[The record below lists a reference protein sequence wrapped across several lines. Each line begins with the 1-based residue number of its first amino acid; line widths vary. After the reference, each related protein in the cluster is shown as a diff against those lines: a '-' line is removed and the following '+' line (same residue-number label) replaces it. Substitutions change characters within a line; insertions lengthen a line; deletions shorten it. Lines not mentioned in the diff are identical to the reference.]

1 MNRSSLKLQ
10 PFFFPLFLGYLRCCN
25 PRQHCRTTA
34 PAPKMSLQYSL
45 GDFIAGANMT
55 YRLIR
60 ALSETK
66 GACME
71 YQEAMSELG
80 ALQQTFLQVGYLR
93 PSHTLSQAT
102 INAAAYIVLSSVEL
116 IGEFLRKTQ
125 KYRQRFTRAG
135 PGNAVSDS
143 WQKMGWVLFKRE
155 ELKALKDALHLRLTN
170 IGVLLSTAQI
180 HSKIPLIV
188 TQFEDKNSVRPS
200 YSEGHATE
208 GTDIGVSVTNDHK

>member
-1 MNRSSLKLQ
+1 
-10 PFFFPLFLGYLRCCN
+10 
-25 PRQHCRTTA
+25 
-34 PAPKMSLQYSL
+34 MSLQYSL
-45 GDFIAGANMT
+45 GDFVAGANMT

-125 KYRQRFTRAG
+125 KYRHRFTGAG

-155 ELKALKDALHLRLTN
+155 ELRALKDALHLRLTN
-170 IGVLLSTAQI
+170 IGVLLSTAQM
-180 HSKIPLIV
+180 
-188 TQFEDKNSVRPS
+188 
-200 YSEGHATE
+200 
-208 GTDIGVSVTNDHK
+208 

>member
-1 MNRSSLKLQ
+1 
-10 PFFFPLFLGYLRCCN
+10 
-25 PRQHCRTTA
+25 
-34 PAPKMSLQYSL
+34 
-45 GDFIAGANMT
+45 MT

-93 PSHTLSQAT
+93 PSHTLCQAT
-102 INAAAYIVLSSVEL
+102 INAAAFIVLSSVEM

-125 KYRQRFTRAG
+125 KYRKRLGRVGTG
-135 PGNAVSDS
+135 HAVSDS

-155 ELKALKDALHLRLTN
+155 ELKALKDNLHLRFTN
-170 IGVLLSTAQI
+170 IGVLLSTA
-180 HSKIPLIV
+180 
-188 TQFEDKNSVRPS
+188 EM
-200 YSEGHATE
+200 
-208 GTDIGVSVTNDHK
+208 